1 MEEIKPQL
9 KEELYF
15 ENRSNSKLKTFSAF
29 SDIKIM
35 MQESNK
41 NLLIEFSFI
50 TVELSIDMLMV
61 ESKMAATEK
70 IKFKN

>member
-1 MEEIKPQL
+1 MEEIKPRL
-9 KEELYF
+9 KEELYS

-61 ESKMAATEK
+61 EFKMAATEK

>member
-15 ENRSNSKLKTFSAF
+15 ENRSNSKLKTFSSF

-61 ESKMAATEK
+61 KSKMAATEK